1 MKKEEKNKDDD
12 IWRGNSDLNL
22 GEALTCGGVK
32 WIYIVLFH

>member
-22 GEALTCGGVK
+22 GQALNVAELNAF
-32 WIYIVLFH
+32 IL